1 MLMQI
6 LKTVA
11 AVLDWALWLSILGFV
26 LLVGYCFAFNKN
38 IRLKLGKFKLVID
51 AAEQQAD
58 RQ

>member
-26 LLVGYCFAFNKN
+26 LLVGYCVAFKKN
-38 IRLKLGKFKLVID
+38 IHWKFGSFEFVINTK
-51 AAEQQAD
+51 EQPAD
-58 RQ
+58 HQ